1 MFTSHYQPQ
10 FMEKSIQ
17 RRDWSEEPQYFI
29 MLVIIIFSVSK
40 SVKIRIFM
48 FMSVVS
54 NYLQQI
60 SPKEDW
66 GQVPLSKNSIAG

>member
-40 SVKIRIFM
+40 NVKIRIFM

-66 GQVPLSKNSIAG
+66 GQVPLSENSIAG